1 MIAPSRIQ
9 TRPAQVA
16 KATGLLCLGLAIG
29 LLRVIISWRLEP
41 QDFPFILSA
50 FIFVLNV
57 LLIWK
62 IWQGRNWARTTL
74 WVLFGIG
81 VIALMLT
88 ANALVPSFRVSPVR
102 AILGIV
108 QLVIGVCALSLL
120 YGSKAEGWFQSK
132 ETQVG

>member
-16 KATGLLCLGLAIG
+16 KATGLVCLSLAIG
-29 LLRVIISWRLEP
+29 LVRVIISWRLEP
-41 QDFPFILSA
+41 QDFPFILTA
-50 FIFVLNV
+50 FISALNV

-74 WVLFGIG
+74 FVIF

-108 QLVIGVCALSLL
+108 QLVIWVCALSLV

-132 ETQVG
+132 ETQML

>member
-16 KATGLLCLGLAIG
+16 KATGLVCLSLAIG
-29 LLRVIISWRLEP
+29 LVRVIISWRLEP
-41 QDFPFILSA
+41 QDFPFILTA
-50 FIFVLNV
+50 FISALNV

-74 WVLFGIG
+74 FVIF

-108 QLVIGVCALSLL
+108 QLVIWVCALSLV

-132 ETQVG
+132 ETQVL